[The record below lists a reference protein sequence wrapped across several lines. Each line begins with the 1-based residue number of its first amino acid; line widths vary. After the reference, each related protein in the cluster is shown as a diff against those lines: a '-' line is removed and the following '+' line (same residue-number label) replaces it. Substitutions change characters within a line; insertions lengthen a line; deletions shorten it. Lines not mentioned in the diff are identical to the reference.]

1 MRNNKKMWICRILL
15 FFTMVICSA
24 ALSVSAAEK
33 VDMMTKKK
41 IVAQAGEKY
50 KLRLPKDL
58 GEIRWS
64 SSNPGV
70 ATVNKK
76 GTVKTKKKGKA
87 VITAQTDKAVY
98 QCKVKVKQPVKE
110 ISFDRSIVVIKQGS
124 TEKLNVSVKP
134 SNASNKQL
142 IWSSD
147 NTVVATVDAQG
158 TIKGHKTGVAVI
170 TAKAKDGS
178 GVTGSCR
185 ITVTSSPL
193 KMKQTSVT
201 LTKGESAKLKVK
213 GTAGMTI
220 GWGSGNKSIVSV
232 LGNGSAKATIKAVGV
247 GSTLISA
254 YRLEDGQKVYCKVTV
269 KEDSSQKPSGDDEN
283 DSDDDQQQDSN
294 VRPPAS
300 GVSQKAQQL
309 LVLMQKYSDR
319 VKKDAL
325 EGKYWTYANSGV
337 STTWK
342 TAKNKNRKCNCAL
355 LARWGL
361 RDLGVINSLNF
372 WGVAG
377 GDIVYRGDVK
387 DQLLRYCDIIPVYK
401 TPKQLLAEGN
411 LLPGDICT
419 YVDYAHTNVYAGD
432 GLWYDAGRGANYN
445 RSTGAFNSFGPGATI
460 NMSGTTISYIIRLR

>member
-124 TEKLNVSVKP
+124 TENLNVSVKP

-178 GVTGSCR
+178 GCHRFLPYHSDFF
-185 ITVTSSPL
+185 TS
-193 KMKQTSVT
+193 
-201 LTKGESAKLKVK
+201 
-213 GTAGMTI
+213 
-220 GWGSGNKSIVSV
+220 
-232 LGNGSAKATIKAVGV
+232 
-247 GSTLISA
+247 
-254 YRLEDGQKVYCKVTV
+254 
-269 KEDSSQKPSGDDEN
+269 
-283 DSDDDQQQDSN
+283 
-294 VRPPAS
+294 
-300 GVSQKAQQL
+300 
-309 LVLMQKYSDR
+309 
-319 VKKDAL
+319 
-325 EGKYWTYANSGV
+325 
-337 STTWK
+337 
-342 TAKNKNRKCNCAL
+342 
-355 LARWGL
+355 
-361 RDLGVINSLNF
+361 
-372 WGVAG
+372 
-377 GDIVYRGDVK
+377 
-387 DQLLRYCDIIPVYK
+387 
-401 TPKQLLAEGN
+401 
-411 LLPGDICT
+411 
-419 YVDYAHTNVYAGD
+419 
-432 GLWYDAGRGANYN
+432 
-445 RSTGAFNSFGPGATI
+445 
-460 NMSGTTISYIIRLR
+460 